1 MKGLLR
7 QSEHYSYD
15 EPKETMRKIYTDPE
29 IESLAEDALNALCL
43 FVQERIGQTDGG
55 YASLFWSGQE
65 DIIRDYVET
74 ELVGMGN
81 ATESHF
87 QRWQETRQ
95 FVPDLLKVLPDFG
108 GDEGTP
114 ALVYKNDLYLEFT
127 NDESIGK
134 YMLTIENTCKASNDL
149 TELERELYEWGLSA
163 GYFD

>member
-1 MKGLLR
+1 MKR
-7 QSEHYSYD
+7 
-15 EPKETMRKIYTDPE
+15 IYTVPE
-29 IESLAEDALNALCL
+29 IENLAEDALNALCL
-43 FVQERIGQTDGG
+43 FVQQRIGQNDGG
-55 YASLFWSGQE
+55 FASMFWDGRE

-74 ELVGMGN
+74 EIVRSRN
-81 ATESHF
+81 STESNF
-87 QRWQETRQ
+87 KGWQETRL

-114 ALVYKNDLYLEFT
+114 ALVYGQDLYLEFT

-149 TELERELYEWGLSA
+149 EELERELYEWGLSA

>member
-1 MKGLLR
+1 MKR
-7 QSEHYSYD
+7 
-15 EPKETMRKIYTDPE
+15 IYTDPE

-55 YASLFWSGQE
+55 YASLFWDGQE

-74 ELVGMGN
+74 EIIRSRN
-81 ATESHF
+81 STESHY
-87 QRWQETRQ
+87 QKWQETRL
-95 FVPDLLKVLPDFG
+95 FVPDLKKVLPDFG

-114 ALVYKNDLYLEFT
+114 ALVYGQDLYLEFT

-134 YMLTIENTCKASNDL
+134 YMLTIENTCKASNHL
-149 TELERELYEWGLSA
+149 TELERELFEWGLNA

>member
-1 MKGLLR
+1 MK
-7 QSEHYSYD
+7 
-15 EPKETMRKIYTDPE
+15 KIYTDPE
-29 IESLAEDALNALCL
+29 IENLAEDALNALCL
-43 FVQERIGQTDGG
+43 FVQQRIGQTDGG
-55 YASLFWSGQE
+55 YASLFWDGQE

-74 ELVGMGN
+74 EIVRSRN
-81 ATESHF
+81 STESNF
-87 QRWQETRQ
+87 KGWQETRL

-114 ALVYKNDLYLEFT
+114 ALVYGQDLYLEFT

-149 TELERELYEWGLSA
+149 ESLERELYEWGLSA

>member
-43 FVQERIGQTDGG
+43 FVQERIGQNDGG
-55 YASLFWSGQE
+55 NASIFWSGRE
-65 DIIRDYVET
+65 DIIADYVES
-74 ELVGMGN
+74 ELINMGN
-81 ATESHF
+81 STETHF
-87 QRWQETRQ
+87 HLWQKTRQ
-95 FVPDLLKVLPDFG
+95 FVPDLATVIPDFG

-149 TELERELYEWGLSA
+149 TELERELYEWGLNA

>member
-1 MKGLLR
+1 MKR
-7 QSEHYSYD
+7 
-15 EPKETMRKIYTDPE
+15 IYTDPE

-43 FVQERIGQTDGG
+43 FVQQRIGQNDGG
-55 YASLFWSGQE
+55 FASMFWDGRE

-74 ELVGMGN
+74 EIVRSRN
-81 ATESHF
+81 STESNF
-87 QRWQETRQ
+87 KGWQETRL
-95 FVPDLLKVLPDFG
+95 FVPDLAKVLPDFG

-114 ALVYKNDLYLEFT
+114 ALVYGQDLYLEFT